1 MMMDMMMEKP
11 TVLTLMGGKVINM
24 KKYVVGYIEYQ
35 HCELGDDSYDGWQ
48 STYSVSVFD
57 NKISAVNLVN
67 KLKKDRFYKNIFIAE
82 EIEV

>member
-1 MMMDMMMEKP
+1 
-11 TVLTLMGGKVINM
+11 M

-57 NKISAVNLVN
+57 NRISAVNLVN

-82 EIEV
+82 EFDLE

>member
-1 MMMDMMMEKP
+1 MMDMMMEKP

-35 HCELGDDSYDGWQ
+35 HCAWGDDSYDGWMN
-48 STYSVSVFD
+48 TYSVSVFD
-57 NKISAVNLVN
+57 NKISAVNFVN

>member
-1 MMMDMMMEKP
+1 
-11 TVLTLMGGKVINM
+11 M

-35 HCELGDDSYDGWQ
+35 HCSRGDDSYDGWQ
-48 STYSVSVFD
+48 SFYSYSGFD
-57 NKISAVNLVN
+57 NRMSAVNLVN